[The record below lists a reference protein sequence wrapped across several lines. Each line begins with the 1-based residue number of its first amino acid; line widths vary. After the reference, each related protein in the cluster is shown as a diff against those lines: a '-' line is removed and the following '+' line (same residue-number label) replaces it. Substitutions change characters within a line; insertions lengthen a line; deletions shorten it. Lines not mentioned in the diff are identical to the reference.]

1 MRLQVGSSL
10 FKVGPKVA
18 PPLLSRYLLCRDID
32 VSQKVPVP
40 EHPLPAFCANP
51 AKGELASPRLES
63 AKARAI
69 DLIMM
74 VFV

>member
-1 MRLQVGSSL
+1 MLPEL
-10 FKVGPKVA
+10 I
-18 PPLLSRYLLCRDID
+18 PPIEFPCP
-32 VSQKVPVP
+32 QMVPVP

-51 AKGELASPRLES
+51 AMGELASPMLES

>member
-1 MRLQVGSSL
+1 MLPEL
-10 FKVGPKVA
+10 I
-18 PPLLSRYLLCRDID
+18 PPTEFPCP
-32 VSQKVPVP
+32 QMVPVP

-51 AKGELASPRLES
+51 AMEELASPMLES

-74 VFV
+74 FFV